1 MNGCKPVSFLDIFRF
16 QRSFFYPDGAVIRG
30 RKFIRNFNSRIQFGC
45 RYIASSV
52 WGYKTGYRVCSR
64 ASGKLVLQSSSSP
77 LECGEAYFS
86 LFEVDF
92 NSRSLAR
99 GSVMK
104 MWQCTLMQIQAEI
117 WKSKIQRHA
126 LLDSYVVV
134 RFCSCGPAG
143 NRRLRLLRPT
153 VGFQQ

>member
-1 MNGCKPVSFLDIFRF
+1 MLISQEHTTPHRMNGCKLVSFLDTFRF
-16 QRSFFYPDGAVIRG
+16 QPSFFYPDGAVIRG
-30 RKFIRNFNSRIQFGC
+30 RQFIRHFNSPIQFGC

-52 WGYKTGYRVCSR
+52 WGYKAGYRVCSR
-64 ASGKLVLQSSSSP
+64 ASGKLLLQSSSSP

-86 LFEVDF
+86 LFEVHS

-99 GSVMK
+99 GSVMQ
-104 MWQCTLMQIQAEI
+104 MWQCKLMLIQAEI
-117 WKSKIQRHA
+117 WKSKIQHQA

-143 NRRLRLLRPT
+143 IR
-153 VGFQQ
+153 